1 MISLTA
7 SPFNLVQGSQI
18 YVTISASNLFGTSVS
33 TSNVFGGLL
42 QVTPSPPVLYN
53 NLAITN
59 SAVIGLQWVT
69 IQNGGSAIID
79 YRLEFR
85 IAGSINF
92 TLISSNLTVTT
103 YQTTMTLMPNT
114 VYEFI
119 IMSRNTVGYSSYSN
133 IV

>member
-69 IQNGGSAIID
+69 I
-79 YRLEFR
+79 
-85 IAGSINF
+85 
-92 TLISSNLTVTT
+92 
-103 YQTTMTLMPNT
+103 
-114 VYEFI
+114 
-119 IMSRNTVGYSSYSN
+119 
-133 IV
+133 